1 MELKYKSLFFA
12 VLTVISAPLIAQNV
26 WNWPEDEELKDQ
38 SKERQAYYRIQM
50 QLEDQNATFQTLYW
64 LYSNNPELNPG
75 IYIDGVKTIQEI
87 LKTEK
92 DKARIAQLEDSAM
105 WMFDQRIKYF
115 GEEATVMD
123 RKAYEAF
130 KMFYRKSS
138 KYPLLKELYAK
149 AYELNGNSLSRY
161 NFIPWMTL
169 AKFYFERKPTEMTA
183 EEVLDIHSKIS
194 IAIDYQKIN
203 GGNVGKLKKDQDKA
217 DAFLSSLDGVLSC
230 DFIASNLVPDMR
242 ADRTDLNTAKKIF
255 SYSLQAKCSDEPWFL
270 EAAELVYESDP
281 SFNLAKA
288 LGDKYVG
295 GKDYQK
301 ALEFYEKAAEL
312 AQSDEDR
319 FELLLSRAN
328 IQSKQGNKIRAR
340 ALAREASAMFPAQT
354 EPYNFIGNLYFASFN
369 DCKAGESRV
378 IDRAIFIAAYEMYR
392 KAGNLSQMEACKE
405 QFPSIEDIFN
415 ENYEEGQEVTLGCWI
430 NTAVPLQRRS

>member
-1 MELKYKSLFFA
+1 MEMTCKSLFFIILVAA
-12 VLTVISAPLIAQNV
+12 VSPALAQNQ
-26 WNWPEDEELKDQ
+26 WNWPEDEELK
-38 SKERQAYYRIQM
+38 SKAKEKQAYYRIQM

-64 LYSNNPELNPG
+64 LYNNNPELNPG

-87 LKTEK
+87 LKIEE
-92 DKARIAQLEDSAM
+92 DKARIASLEDSVM

-115 GEEATVMD
+115 GEEDEVMD

-130 KMFYRKSS
+130 KMFYRRRA
-138 KYPLLKELYAK
+138 KYPLLKDLYAK
-149 AYELNGNSLSRY
+149 AYELNENNLSRF

-169 AKFYFERKPTEMTA
+169 AKFYFEYKPAEMSA
-183 EEVLDIHSKIS
+183 EEVLDIHAKIS
-194 IAIDYQKIN
+194 TAIEYQKAN
-203 GGNVGKLKKDQDKA
+203 GGNVAKLKKDQDKA
-217 DAFLSSLDGVLSC
+217 DAFLSSLDGVLTC
-230 DFIASNLVPDMR
+230 DFIAGNLVPKMQ
-242 ADRTDLNTAKKIF
+242 ADPTDLNNAKKIF
-255 SYSLQAKCSDEPWFL
+255 SYSLQAKCSDEAWFL

-295 GKDYQK
+295 SKEYDK
-301 ALEFYEKAAEL
+301 SLEFYTKAAEL
-312 AQSDEDR
+312 AETEEDR

-328 IQSKQGNKIRAR
+328 IQSKMGNKQRAR
-340 ALAREASAMFPAQT
+340 SLAREASSMFPKEA
-354 EPYNFIGNLYFASFN
+354 EPYNIIGNLYYSSFN
-369 DCKAGESRV
+369 DCKGGESKV

-392 KAGNLSQMEACKE
+392 RAGNLSQMEACKE
-405 QFPSIEDIFN
+405 QFPSIEEIFN